1 MTIKSLVNRSNILL
15 RAIIK
20 KALFSLSRHESTA
33 HSGTTVQ
40 TEQDQQ
46 DGAGK
51 EGAKEDFLFNYHQ
64 AKLTFGL
71 ILFEFDDAIKEGDGD
86 RLHDFYRFGLL
97 WFKAYVTVQG
107 KTYLNAYPLDKQKR

>member
-20 KALFSLSRHESTA
+20 KALFSLSRHENTA

-71 ILFEFDDAIKEGDGD
+71 ILFEFDDAIKEGTVIGSMI
-86 RLHDFYRFGLL
+86 FTGLACFCSKHMARPNML
-97 WFKAYVTVQG
+97 T
-107 KTYLNAYPLDKQKR
+107 